1 MTLTAFPR
9 VARKLPIHIFLPC
22 SVPGCPL
29 HAKLGTSS
37 GYRFCAHKSC
47 AARCLLVRLV
57 DHYLPH
63 YRLDFVDGSAP
74 NVAFWRGLMLW
85 YAFTAPLS
93 DVCDV
98 LRVVGDVDS
107 VWFCGD
113 IDSRGLNAFLQE
125 MREEK
130 KYACN

>member
-9 VARKLPIHIFLPC
+9 VARKLPVHIFLPC
-22 SVPGCPL
+22 SVPGCVRP
-29 HAKLGTSS
+29 AKLGTSS

-63 YRLDFVDGSAP
+63 WRLDFVDGSASQ
-74 NVAFWRGLMLW
+74 VAFYRAFMLW

-98 LRVVGDVDS
+98 LRVVGDVEN

-113 IDSRGLNAFLQE
+113 IDSRGVEAFL
-125 MREEK
+125 
-130 KYACN
+130 ASL